1 MAINT
6 GFGAF
11 TPTSN
16 VWDLEQLLSLDV
28 DPKLKELLI
37 RLYQNLNL
45 MALVINIKD
54 SGYYIPQ
61 EFVNGQMLFPD
72 PNKPAGS
79 TSTPP
84 YRQVYRIVIQFG
96 ALPNGTMTPTKSVPH
111 NLTINS
117 SWVFTRIYGVANDP
131 VAFSYLPLPYASA
144 TGANIELFVDATNVT
159 IVTTAV
165 DYSAY
170 TNTLVVLEYCKF

>member
-16 VWDLEQLLSLDV
+16 VWDVEQLLNLEM

-45 MALVINIKD
+45 MSLVINIKD
-54 SGYYIPQ
+54 SGYYLPQ
-61 EFVNGQMLFPD
+61 EFVNGQMLFPN
-72 PNKPAGS
+72 PSKPAGT

-84 YRQVYRIVIQFG
+84 YRQVYRLLVNFG
-96 ALPNGTMTPTKSVPH
+96 ALPNGTVNPVKSVPH
-111 NLTINS
+111 GLTINS

-131 VAFSYLPLPYASA
+131 VAFSYIPIPYASA
-144 TGANIELFVDATNVT
+144 SGANIELYVDATNVN
-159 IVTTAV
+159 IATTAV
-165 DYSAY
+165 NYSAY
-170 TNTLVVLEYCKF
+170 TITYVILEYCKF